1 MRALLVCLALFAACT
16 ACASSDTQP
25 SDVPFSERVAGW
37 YQLQP
42 GQLRD
47 DPALARFVPPR
58 QIPTRLHLDT
68 ARLQGWEPLQSDS
81 LPLYAV
87 RTDPD
92 PKEGRS
98 VFTYWSQTGIGSDTI
113 HIGHP
118 LPLGGASLRLWLR
131 GRDLAGEITAFTD
144 AIPPDGVAETTA
156 PVIARKVDCAARSS
170 RPNNRLRWMRGR
182 ACFQPRQ

>member
-25 SDVPFSERVAGW
+25 SDVPFSERVAGC

-42 GQLRD
+42 GQWRD

-68 ARLQGWEPLQSDS
+68 SRLEGWEPLQSDS

-92 PKEGRS
+92 PGESGS
-98 VFTYWSQTGIGSDTI
+98 LFTYWSRTGIGSDTI

-118 LPLGGASLRLWLR
+118 LSMQGASLRLWLR
-131 GRDLAGEITAFTD
+131 GRDLVGEVSTFTD
-144 AIPPDGVAETTA
+144 AIPPDGVAEATA
-156 PVIARKVDCAARSS
+156 PIVARKVNCAA
-170 RPNNRLRWMRGR
+170 P
-182 ACFQPRQ
+182 

>member
-16 ACASSDTQP
+16 ACASSGTRP
-25 SDVPFSERVAGW
+25 NSVLFSERVAGC
-37 YQLQP
+37 YRLEP
-42 GQLRD
+42 GHWRD

-87 RTDPD
+87 RTDPA
-92 PKEGRS
+92 PGETGS
-98 VFTYWSQTGIGSDTI
+98 LFTYWSRMGIGSDTI
-113 HIGHP
+113 HVGHP

-131 GRDLAGEITAFTD
+131 GGDLVGEVTTFTD
-144 AIPPDGVAETTA
+144 AIPPDGVNEARTSI
-156 PVIARKVDCAARSS
+156 IARKVDCAA
-170 RPNNRLRWMRGR
+170 P
-182 ACFQPRQ
+182 